1 MRTLLL
7 EIAAIIAL
15 AFAPTSSFAA
25 EFPIG
30 EPKLSAGL
38 EIAAV
43 YLQPIE
49 MEPPGTMAPA
59 AATDIHLEA
68 DIHAT
73 AENINGFAEGDW
85 IPNLEI
91 AYTLVK
97 EGEASKI
104 EGTMMAMVASDGPH
118 YSDNVKLRG
127 PGRYKLILRLNS
139 QPSVH
144 RMFGRHV
151 DKETGVGEWPA
162 EIVAEYDFV
171 FAGTGKKGG
180 Y

>member
-1 MRTLLL
+1 MRISFLKISTGFL
-7 EIAAIIAL
+7 IAL
-15 AFAPTSSFAA
+15 ATTNGFAG

-30 EPKLSAGL
+30 EPKLSKGL
-38 EIAAV
+38 EIAAI

-49 MEPPGTMAPA
+49 MEPSGMMAA
-59 AATDIHLEA
+59 AATSDIHLEA
-68 DIHAT
+68 DIRAT
-73 AENINGFAEGDW
+73 TENINGFADGDW

-91 AYTLVK
+91 TYMLVK
-97 EGEASKI
+97 EGDSSKI

-118 YSDNVKLRG
+118 YGDNVKLRG
-127 PGRYKLILRLNS
+127 PGRYKLVLRVTS
-139 QPSVH
+139 DSTGH

-151 DKETGVGEWPA
+151 DNETGVGEWPA
-162 EIVAEYDFV
+162 PIVAEYDFV